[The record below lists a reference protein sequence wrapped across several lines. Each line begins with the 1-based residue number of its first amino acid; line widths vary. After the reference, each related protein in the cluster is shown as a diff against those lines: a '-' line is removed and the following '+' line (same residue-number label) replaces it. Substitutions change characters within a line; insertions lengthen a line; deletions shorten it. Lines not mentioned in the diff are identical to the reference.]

1 MKIVC
6 CPVATALKYCKYYTR
21 HIHRIT
27 IIHEKKNILDFNTYF
42 MNVNKKPDTV
52 DRVHCSKRARAR
64 LCVCVSLE
72 IIDSC
77 DRSIYRHF
85 CEYFTIITHISL
97 CCTRVFPCKNGFS
110 RIFYN
115 NMPQIG
121 KTIYMSTTYNVHKS
135 TNIFQIIK
143 LIIVIDG
150 YGVFIRQLHSGSS

>member
-27 IIHEKKNILDFNTYF
+27 IIHEKKTFLISTRISWMLTKNQTLLIASI
-42 MNVNKKPDTV
+42 VQ
-52 DRVHCSKRARAR
+52 SARA
-64 LCVCVSLE
+64 LVCVCVSLE

-121 KTIYMSTTYNVHKS
+121 ETFYMSTTYNVHKS